1 MRKLPSI
8 AAFLE
13 SAEWKSRIGADI
25 IVDEYRAALDFGSD
39 GFTARN
45 IARDHTAA
53 QSEEIFRKTRLLKAR
68 DGDRAKKLF

>member
-13 SAEWKSRIGADI
+13 SAEWKSRIGANI
-25 IVDEYRAALDFGSD
+25 IVDEYRAGSD
-39 GFTARN
+39 VFAARN
-45 IARDHTAA
+45 IARDRTAA

-68 DGDRAKKLF
+68 DRDRAKKLF

>member
-25 IVDEYRAALDFGSD
+25 IVDEYGAGSD
-39 GFTARN
+39 VFAARN
-45 IARDHTAA
+45 IARDHSAA

-68 DGDRAKKLF
+68 DRDRAKKLF